1 MSRGRVMGQQPHPAI
16 RVILAAFGALVGA
29 SLTGGGDHL
38 FAILMGALA
47 GLGLLEVV
55 CLHDRLTKLER
66 ELQDLR
72 EASPEPRPTP
82 AAIPDPVQRPRKP
95 AFDLP
100 PSSPPRV
107 SALQPTPAASTTD
120 KPPYTVAP
128 SWTAPHSLATSAA
141 HQENPI
147 VALLREYFTGGN
159 ALVRAGIVVLFFG
172 VAFLLRYLAEHTHI
186 PIELRLSGV
195 AFGALVLLGLG
206 WRLRSKRRGY
216 ALALQGGAIG
226 ILYLT
231 IFSALH
237 LYSLVTPSAAFAL
250 LAIVSAF
257 GVALAVMQSSLA
269 VVLLAVTG
277 GFLAPFLASTGPG
290 NHVALFTY
298 FVVLNAVILAIAWFR
313 SWRLL
318 NLVGFAFTFV
328 LGAVWGVLQYRPQDF
343 TTTEP
348 FLVLFFLMYVAIA
361 ILYSSRQAPK
371 REHHID
377 GTIIFGTPIAAFG
390 LQAAMLHDQRLALAY
405 SALTVSALYVVLAW
419 VLHRWRGE
427 GQRRLVEA
435 FMALGVAFL
444 TLAIPLALNGR
455 WSAASWALEGAAL
468 IWVGCRQNRR
478 LPRAFG
484 ALLHL
489 AAGGALALSINS
501 GSSVPAGTYLAGL
514 MVGLASVY
522 AAVLVQANKAQL
534 AEYELP
540 FPGFLFLW
548 GLLWWCIGGVSE
560 LAQHVDKAY
569 VPASTLMFATA
580 TALLCSELARRA
592 HMRIALL
599 PAFGFL
605 AAMLLFALRAAAEL
619 HHPLAQ
625 GGWLSWPVA
634 FLGMYLILRRQD
646 DQLVEPMMNTL
657 HAVTLWL
664 LAALTSWELAWTISH
679 SVGTSGSWS
688 IIAWAIVPAF
698 TLAVLPAAL
707 PRIRWPLQVHR
718 QAYLVLASTGLALYL
733 GLWSF
738 ETNLVVSSPSAPLPY
753 LPLINPLDIMQLLV
767 LFILARFCLRL
778 RSDPFVKGSDLD
790 ARPAGFALAL
800 LAFLWLNA
808 ALLRTLHLWTG
819 IPYELRAMLDSQLVE
834 AALSIFWAFLALA
847 TMLIAT
853 RTRTRTVWLTGAVLL
868 GVVVIK
874 LFLVDLS
881 SIGTVERIVSFVGVG
896 LLMLVLGY
904 FSPLPPA
911 AEAST
916 R

>member
-1 MSRGRVMGQQPHPAI
+1 MHPILRVVLAI
-16 RVILAAFGALVGA
+16 GGAVVGA
-29 SLTGGGDHL
+29 NLGTEGIHFLAGL
-38 FAILMGALA
+38 VGALA
-47 GLGLLEVV
+47 GLAIGEAAFVRGALATV
-55 CLHDRLTKLER
+55 RA
-66 ELQDLR
+66 ELSDLR
-72 EASPEPRPTP
+72 DLIERRTTRTEAGAAAPKAEPAP
-82 AAIPDPVQRPRKP
+82 PRT
-95 AFDLP
+95 
-100 PSSPPRV
+100 PPRV
-107 SALQPTPAASTTD
+107 EPAPYYERAPSQPAAPPPQPAAPPPQPAAPAPVPREQSSLREDWEQWRVSRPVEPRTD
-120 KPPYTVAP
+120 SP
-128 SWTAPHSLATSAA
+128 L
-141 HQENPI
+141 
-147 VALLREYFTGGN
+147 VALLRDYFTGGN
-159 ALVRAGIVVLFFG
+159 ALVRGGIVVLLFG
-172 VAFLLRYLAEHTHI
+172 VGFLLRYLAEHSHI
-186 PIELRLSGV
+186 PMEFRLCGV
-195 AFGALVLLGLG
+195 ALGALVLLVLG
-206 WRLRSKRRGY
+206 WRLRTRRLGY
-216 ALALQGGAIG
+216 ALALQGGAVG

-231 IFSALH
+231 VFSALH
-237 LYSLVTPSAAFAL
+237 LYSLLSPTAAFVL
-250 LAIVSAF
+250 LAAISALS
-257 GVALAVMQSSLA
+257 ATLAVLQDSLA
-269 VVLLAVTG
+269 VAVLSVGG
-277 GFLAPFLASTGPG
+277 GFLAPFLASTGHG
-290 NHVALFTY
+290 DHVALFSY
-298 FVVLNAVILAIAWFR
+298 FAVLNGVILGIAWFR

-318 NLVGFAFTFV
+318 NVAGFAFTFV
-328 LGAVWGVLQYRPQDF
+328 LSTVWGVLQYRPQDF
-343 TTTEP
+343 ASSEP
-348 FLVLFFLMYVAIA
+348 FLAGFFLLYIAIA
-361 ILYSSRQAPK
+361 VLYSTRQAPVL
-371 REHHID
+371 HGYLD
-377 GTIIFGTPIAAFG
+377 GTIIFGTPLAAFG

-405 SALTVSALYVVLAW
+405 SALGVSALYTLLAKI
-419 VLHRWRGE
+419 LHRRKGDQ
-427 GQRRLVEA
+427 QRLLVEA

-444 TLAIPLALNGR
+444 TLAVPLALNGR

-484 ALLHL
+484 ALLQL
-489 AAGGALALSINS
+489 AAGGALALGINS

-522 AAVLVQANKAQL
+522 AAVLVHANKAQL

-540 FPGFLFLW
+540 LPGFLFLW

-619 HHPLAQ
+619 HRPLAQ

-664 LAALTSWELAWTISH
+664 LVALTSWELAWTISH

-767 LFILARFCLRL
+767 LFILARFCVRL
-778 RSDPFVKGSDLD
+778 RS
-790 ARPAGFALAL
+790 
-800 LAFLWLNA
+800 
-808 ALLRTLHLWTG
+808 
-819 IPYELRAMLDSQLVE
+819 
-834 AALSIFWAFLALA
+834 
-847 TMLIAT
+847 
-853 RTRTRTVWLTGAVLL
+853 
-868 GVVVIK
+868 
-874 LFLVDLS
+874 
-881 SIGTVERIVSFVGVG
+881 
-896 LLMLVLGY
+896 
-904 FSPLPPA
+904 
-911 AEAST
+911 
-916 R
+916 